1 MMTNFQTRFSR
12 NGRNVTYSTLE
23 LSASNNT
30 IILCLLLVGNLMMP
44 YTSHDIL
51 LLLQIWWKSDDRP
64 PTCGSWQFVII
75 QYGIRPP
82 SCVLHFRDLTYF
94 LFTKF
99 GAEILFH
106 GRISPKYGQKMKSNT
121 APAAVLNLLPVVIS
135 VTWYLWFSAAAHKI
149 CCNRTVFGKKRYILI
164 FRYGVYPP
172 SWIFNEVKFYY
183 LDISRIQFHMR
194 VQNSMQRYKISFSTE
209 WQKKQDPLWRQ
220 LPPIYFRWRFTA
232 ACQIWHQSDHSS
244 LF

>member
-1 MMTNFQTRFSR
+1 MR
-12 NGRNVTYSTLE
+12 
-23 LSASNNT
+23 
-30 IILCLLLVGNLMMP
+30 
-44 YTSHDIL
+44 
-51 LLLQIWWKSDDRP
+51 
-64 PTCGSWQFVII
+64 
-75 QYGIRPP
+75 
-82 SCVLHFRDLTYF
+82 HFRDLTYF

-172 SWIFNEVKFYY
+172 SWIFNEVNEVKFYY

-209 WQKKQDPLWRQ
+209 WQKNKIHCDGSCRLFTSGGGLQ
-220 LPPIYFRWRFTA
+220 LPVKFGISPIILAFFKAFRLFSNMAVIRHISVTYLQFWPLTKSSRWSEVA
-232 ACQIWHQSDHSS
+232 AQIPYQSNV
-244 LF
+244 LLLKY